1 MHDVTWI
8 GSRMFT
14 NTAGYHDSYRSSTPR
29 VAWSYGS
36 TRDAGLAQVPGGGYP
51 RNRLIP
57 FSIGRLARSASSQ
70 GDELQ
75 AQACF
80 RIAADSSAAF

>member
-36 TRDAGLAQVPGGGYP
+36 TRDAGLA
-51 RNRLIP
+51 
-57 FSIGRLARSASSQ
+57 
-70 GDELQ
+70 
-75 AQACF
+75 
-80 RIAADSSAAF
+80 